1 MEILGEVLNVY
12 LNLNLTCLKSE
23 PSLIIICISLQQQ
36 DVNGRNQGEQHKAVS
51 TRGTSAFIFWCI
63 LFIAIRFSCHS
74 LPFPDI

>member
-1 MEILGEVLNVY
+1 MEILDELSIVY

-23 PSLIIICISLQQQ
+23 LSLIIIYISSQQQ

-51 TRGTSAFIFWCI
+51 TRGTYAFIFWCI

-74 LPFPDI
+74 LPFPDS